1 MEKWATEARE
11 AEKAVDE
18 ATDSDNESSDEEESR
33 AAPAHRVRSWKK
45 MSLDVL
51 FGEKEQPRRTL
62 PDELVLREHLLMEAL
77 ADELEDN
84 VPDDGAIECA
94 DEDVWMP

>member
-11 AEKAVDE
+11 AEKE
-18 ATDSDNESSDEEESR
+18 ADGVIDSDDERSDEEESQ
-33 AAPAHRVRSWKK
+33 AAPTHRVRSWKK
-45 MSLDVL
+45 MTLDVL

-77 ADELEDN
+77 ADELEDSI
-84 VPDDGAIECA
+84 PDDGAIECA